1 MQMMI
6 THKIAG
12 DPSLRQTLAWMWIE
26 FINHYVRW
34 MHLLANIVTHIQK
47 VDMYSLSLLLPLLL
61 RLWQIHLLFRWWY
74 LLLLLL
80 LLAFLLGIIII
91 NSWPHLPHS
100 VRHPIVLL
108 PPTYQ
113 RDRSPG
119 SWKLRRSTRWLT
131 APTRPASAFARPMFP
146 SPVPPVIQWSSASK
160 RLGII
165 STPTNSLQVIQ
176 KSSADKAPNGNSWM
190 VSKGKSHSNGWW
202 LGVPPL
208 METPKSFNLD
218 SSWRFFPNR
227 LRLGDAKKRKTSS
240 SADHQNATIFQAKTS
255 HQRVREE
262 FAVGVSE
269 WFEVMLQ
276 QLAAGWCNPK
286 TYRTRWDTFWCG
298 KNTWLTDIAI
308 PESPTGLQI

>member
-146 SPVPPVIQWSSASK
+146 SPRPPRDPVK
-160 RLGII
+160 FC
-165 STPTNSLQVIQ
+165 IQ
-176 KSSADKAPNGNSWM
+176 KAGDHLNSN
-190 VSKGKSHSNGWW
+190 K
-202 LGVPPL
+202 
-208 METPKSFNLD
+208 
-218 SSWRFFPNR
+218 FPA
-227 LRLGDAKKRKTSS
+227 G
-240 SADHQNATIFQAKTS
+240 HPEV
-255 HQRVREE
+255 QRRQ
-262 FAVGVSE
+262 GTK
-269 WFEVMLQ
+269 WQ
-276 QLAAGWCNPK
+276 
-286 TYRTRWDTFWCG
+286 
-298 KNTWLTDIAI
+298 
-308 PESPTGLQI
+308 